1 MISWFSKFAFEFNV
15 WYRYDLGMPDGKP
28 TLPWTPGDMMI
39 TFRLSGG
46 AELTLRASGTEP
58 KLKYYLEVRA
68 EDRDEAEAAAE
79 AAAAALWSDLV
90 SATPGLNPSQ

>member
-1 MISWFSKFAFEFNV
+1 MSEWTTVGTGRDTGTA
-15 WYRYDLGMPDGKP
+15 DGAP

-79 AAAAALWSDLV
+79 AVAAAVWSELV
-90 SATPGLNPSQ
+90 SATSGLNRV